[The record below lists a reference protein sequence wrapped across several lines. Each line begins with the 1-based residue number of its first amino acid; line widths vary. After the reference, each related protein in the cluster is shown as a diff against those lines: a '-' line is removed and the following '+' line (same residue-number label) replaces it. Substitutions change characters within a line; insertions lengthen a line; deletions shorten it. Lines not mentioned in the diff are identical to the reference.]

1 MAVIDGT
8 QISVILTRLDRLAD
22 DIATLRD
29 DLDRYVLR
37 EVYAAEQR
45 SLNARLED
53 LEARARAEEADRTS
67 LRRGVLFSVV
77 VPSVLFLVSILV
89 NR

>member
-53 LEARARAEEADRTS
+53 LEARARAEEADRNS

-77 VPSVLFLVSILV
+77 VPSVLFLVSILI
-89 NR
+89 N